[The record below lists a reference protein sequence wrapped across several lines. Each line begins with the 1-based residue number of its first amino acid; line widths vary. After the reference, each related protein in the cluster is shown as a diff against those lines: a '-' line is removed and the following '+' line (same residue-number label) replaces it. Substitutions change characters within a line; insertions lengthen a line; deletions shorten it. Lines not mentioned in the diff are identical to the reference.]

1 MRLKKLRS
9 QLELD
14 GINSGVVVPILVEGR
29 SIGLLGLDTIVQ
41 PREYPPA
48 IVDRLRIMA
57 DMIGTTIYRIRA
69 EKILVEQLKFEDLIS
84 ELSATFINIK
94 ASEIDKNIERGL
106 QKCYRECH
114 DYE

>member
-1 MRLKKLRS
+1 VIDTTLQNLGCFLHTERSFFSQFSEDGNHLVFTNTWAAEGLSPRS
-9 QLELD
+9 QIFKLE
-14 GINSGVVVPILVEGR
+14 
-29 SIGLLGLDTIVQ
+29 
-41 PREYPPA
+41 
-48 IVDRLRIMA
+48 
-57 DMIGTTIYRIRA
+57 
-69 EKILVEQLKFEDLIS
+69 VEQLKFEDLIS